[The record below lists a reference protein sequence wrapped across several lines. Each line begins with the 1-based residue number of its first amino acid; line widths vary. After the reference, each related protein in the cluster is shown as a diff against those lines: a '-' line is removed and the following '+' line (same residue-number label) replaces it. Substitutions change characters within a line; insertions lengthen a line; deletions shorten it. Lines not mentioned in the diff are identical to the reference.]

1 MNNKKYTVN
10 EFVKEYVKNLKSNN
24 LANFGKDLLI
34 VDYFPYV
41 KKAEIC
47 AKIINQAYY
56 QKDEVTGMKNL
67 HITST
72 IEYVLFKMSLI
83 DIYTAV
89 KVDFKNVMDEYD
101 TLKENDLLGFLL
113 FVIHEH
119 EYKEFER
126 ILEMTKEDCLK
137 NEYHA
142 GAYIANRIQDISLA
156 LGTTLA
162 PLLETL
168 SKNLENIDES
178 KIQSFVTTLDK
189 NSIFK
194 RFMKNK

>member
-1 MNNKKYTVN
+1 MNNKKYTLK
-10 EFVKEYVKNLKSNN
+10 EFLKECKTNGLPNLKDVLN
-24 LANFGKDLLI
+24 I
-34 VDYFPYV
+34 DYIPYI

-47 AKIINQAYY
+47 AKIVNQAYY
-56 QKDEVTGMKNL
+56 QKDEVTGTKKL

-72 IEYVLFKMSLI
+72 IDYVLFKMSLI
-83 DIYTAV
+83 DMYTVV

-101 TLKENDLLGFLL
+101 TLKKKRLLDFLLGA
-113 FVIHEH
+113 IDKE
-119 EYKEFER
+119 EYNEFEY
-126 ILEMTKEDCLK
+126 ILKMTKEDCLK

-162 PLLETL
+162 PVLETL
-168 SKNLENIDES
+168 SKNLENIDEN

-189 NSIFK
+189 NPIFK